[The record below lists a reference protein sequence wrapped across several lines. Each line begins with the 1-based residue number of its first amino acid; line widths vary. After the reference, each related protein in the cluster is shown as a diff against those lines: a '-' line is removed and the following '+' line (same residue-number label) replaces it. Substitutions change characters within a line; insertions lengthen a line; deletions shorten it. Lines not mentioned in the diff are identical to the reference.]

1 MAHVRWW
8 MPGVRH
14 YEVVQKCTGD
24 EMLMRPDPDCV
35 LRIALALAAASKR
48 YARIRILAFCFV
60 SNHFHLLLGVDRDE
74 DALDISDFM
83 KDLDQFLAERINAL
97 RDRDGHFVKGRPKIT
112 AILDEDHLAERMAYT
127 HTQAVHHHL
136 VERVEEWPGLSSF
149 RAVCEGKESVL
160 VHHLDEA
167 AWREAGAKQSELADH
182 TTTVAIPIAMPASW
196 AAMSPRALREARR
209 AHEEHVRARERA
221 AALERRAA
229 GRHRRLPKPSHHTKI
244 DPFSRPTDAAR
255 AEAKAKGPKPWAH
268 GTAEAV
274 EAYCAAYD
282 AMLAAYRVASARFR
296 ATGKLCAF
304 PAGTRPPWIAR
315 APVA

>member
-1 MAHVRWW
+1 
-8 MPGVRH
+8 
-14 YEVVQKCTGD
+14 
-24 EMLMRPDPDCV
+24 
-35 LRIALALAAASKR
+35 
-48 YARIRILAFCFV
+48 
-60 SNHFHLLLGVDRDE
+60 
-74 DALDISDFM
+74 M

-304 PAGTRPPWIAR
+304 PAGTPPQARTSSGTTSRLCFANWARKSASGREAGSPSFCLAKCVSFIAR
-315 APVA
+315 IRRRTRTRVLPQAFANGSSNMELSHEHHDLGRIQREDRIRR

>member
-14 YEVVQKCTGD
+14 YEVVQKCAGD

-35 LRIALALAAASKR
+35 IRIALALAAVSKR
-48 YARIRILAFCFV
+48 YARMRILAFCFV
-60 SNHFHLLLGVDRDE
+60 SNHFHLILGIDRDE

-83 KDLDQFLAERINAL
+83 KDLDQDLAESINAL

-112 AILDEDHLAERMAYT
+112 PILDEDHLADRMTYT
-127 HTQAVHHHL
+127 HTQPVHHHL

-149 RAVCEGKESVL
+149 RAVCEGSGSVV

-167 AWREAGAKQSELADH
+167 AWREAGGKQSELAEH
-182 TTTVAIPIAMPASW
+182 TKTVTIPIAMPASW
-196 AAMSPRALREARR
+196 ESKSARALREARR
-209 AHEEHVRARERA
+209 AHEESVRARERR
-221 AALERRAA
+221 AALERRAS
-229 GRHRRLPKPSHHTKI
+229 GRHRRLPKPSHYTRI
-244 DPFSRPTDAAR
+244 DPFSRPEGVLEA
-255 AEAKAKGPKPWAH
+255 AKAKGPKPWAY

-274 EAYCAAYD
+274 QAYCEAYE
-282 AMLAAYRVASARFR
+282 AMIATYRVASARFR

-315 APVA
+315 APVS